1 METKE
6 IVDLPLNG
14 RDFTQLVA
22 LTPGATTAG
31 QSTRTFASQV
41 LVNGARSSKT
51 TSTLDGILN
60 IDQLFG
66 GIPTSPSLDAIEE
79 FRVQSGNF
87 SAEQGMGP
95 SNVSVTIKSGT
106 NSFHGSA
113 FEFLRNDKL
122 DARNFFQAHR
132 SILKRN
138 QFGGVAGGPIKRN
151 KIFFFVGY
159 EGERQRD
166 GKDYNI
172 TVPSAAQRQGNFS
185 SLGTI
190 RDPLTGSP
198 FPNNVIP
205 QSRIDTTANYFAP
218 YFPSQNSGTQFVFS
232 PSESLRRDQYNGRY
246 DHYIN
251 DKNRVFARY
260 TLYPYDFFT
269 PEPIPSEGGD
279 IRRGRSQ
286 NAAANWN
293 RILNPSI
300 LNTLT
305 LGWSRLAVTRVPSFL
320 GTNHTVASGLQGFDD
335 TSAEYP
341 GFPNV
346 SIGGYQAIN
355 GLDWWPAIQP
365 TESRQIKDGFS
376 VVHGAHQIKI
386 GCDLRRYF
394 WSSRGA
400 AASRGDLT
408 YSGDYTGNGWADFL
422 LGIPVYAFRQ
432 YPQENYN
439 QKSYNL
445 AWYFQDD
452 WRITPNLTLNL
463 GLRYEYDTWPVD
475 SRNQFSSFDP
485 SLGKFVVAHNPGQ
498 GPDLTAQPLAALAS
512 QLFGSLIMN
521 AKDAGLPTRSLRFP
535 DKNNWGPRFGLA
547 YRPSFLK
554 NTVVR
559 LGYGVFYSLLD
570 ANNYSDMSA
579 TSLPWIISQGVNNT
593 LPVPTLNNH
602 SLFAPFTALGA
613 TQPGFQ
619 PIAFDPYERIPY
631 IQEWNVAVQ
640 RQLSNN
646 ISLEVAYVANKG
658 TKLETRVP
666 LNRPTVP
673 GPGPVGSRR
682 QFPQLSE
689 GYSVQG
695 SGLANYN
702 SLQVKLEKKFSGGL
716 GIVASYTLSK
726 SIDDASSD
734 FGSGFEDLT
743 RLYLERAVSDFD
755 IPQRLSVGYVY
766 ALPFG
771 ADRKFLSSAKGPVQQ
786 LLGGWQIGGIITLQS
801 GVPFTVTSGRDV
813 ANIGTTSSQ
822 RPDRIAS
829 GNLADPTV
837 SRWFDTA
844 AFVLNAPY
852 TFGNSGRNILRGD
865 GMAQWDVSAMKY
877 FPIREA
883 MKLQFRAEFFN
894 VFNHADFA
902 NPTATLTASTF
913 GRVTGTSVNPR
924 IGQFALKLTF

>member
-1 METKE
+1 
-6 IVDLPLNG
+6 
-14 RDFTQLVA
+14 
-22 LTPGATTAG
+22 
-31 QSTRTFASQV
+31 
-41 LVNGARSSKT
+41 
-51 TSTLDGILN
+51 
-60 IDQLFG
+60 
-66 GIPTSPSLDAIEE
+66 
-79 FRVQSGNF
+79 
-87 SAEQGMGP
+87 
-95 SNVSVTIKSGT
+95 
-106 NSFHGSA
+106 
-113 FEFLRNDKL
+113 
-122 DARNFFQAHR
+122 
-132 SILKRN
+132 
-138 QFGGVAGGPIKRN
+138 
-151 KIFFFVGY
+151 
-159 EGERQRD
+159 
-166 GKDYNI
+166 
-172 TVPSAAQRQGNFS
+172 
-185 SLGTI
+185 
-190 RDPLTGSP
+190 
-198 FPNNVIP
+198 
-205 QSRIDTTANYFAP
+205 
-218 YFPSQNSGTQFVFS
+218 
-232 PSESLRRDQYNGRY
+232 
-246 DHYIN
+246 
-251 DKNRVFARY
+251 
-260 TLYPYDFFT
+260 
-269 PEPIPSEGGD
+269 
-279 IRRGRSQ
+279 
-286 NAAANWN
+286 
-293 RILNPSI
+293 
-300 LNTLT
+300 
-305 LGWSRLAVTRVPSFL
+305 
-320 GTNHTVASGLQGFDD
+320 
-335 TSAEYP
+335 
-341 GFPNV
+341 
-346 SIGGYQAIN
+346 
-355 GLDWWPAIQP
+355 
-365 TESRQIKDGFS
+365 
-376 VVHGAHQIKI
+376 
-386 GCDLRRYF
+386 
-394 WSSRGA
+394 
-400 AASRGDLT
+400 
-408 YSGDYTGNGWADFL
+408 
-422 LGIPVYAFRQ
+422 
-432 YPQENYN
+432 
-439 QKSYNL
+439 
-445 AWYFQDD
+445 
-452 WRITPNLTLNL
+452 
-463 GLRYEYDTWPVD
+463 
-475 SRNQFSSFDP
+475 
-485 SLGKFVVAHNPGQ
+485 
-498 GPDLTAQPLAALAS
+498 
-512 QLFGSLIMN
+512 
-521 AKDAGLPTRSLRFP
+521 
-535 DKNNWGPRFGLA
+535 LA